1 MARNSADI
9 VLKYLVDAFRGAALD
24 WLGLHDVRIVG
35 AIPTELPEVEIRQ
48 SFLDLAFETETGEL
62 LHYEFQTTK
71 EQDLYRFLLYDVHLT
86 AHYKRPVKTVVLY
99 VRDVLEAPDRL
110 NAGGIQYQIENVYL
124 KARDAEA
131 VLERLEEH
139 IRLGIW
145 KPEDRFDLA
154 FVPHMRHPRMSG
166 QEVLQRTLDLAVA
179 IPDDN
184 ERNLMAGILLGLSG
198 KAMNEDDIQRLKE
211 VLKMTDLVK
220 AIEQE
225 AAREAAESKA
235 REIALTMLAEGV
247 DVETVIRF
255 TKLQREQVEELRK
268 QVH

>member
-9 VLKYLVDAFRGAALD
+9 ILKYLVDAFRDASLD
-24 WLGLHDVRIVG
+24 WLGLHDVRILR

-48 SFLDLAFETETGEL
+48 SFLDLAFETESGEL

-71 EQDLYRFLLYDVHLT
+71 EQDLYRFLLYDAHLT
-86 AHYKRPVKTVVLY
+86 AHYKKPVKTIVLY
-99 VRDVLEAPDRL
+99 IRDVLEAPDRL
-110 NAGGIQYQIENVYL
+110 NAGGIEYRVENVYL
-124 KARDAEA
+124 KSRDAEA
-131 VLERLEEH
+131 VLKRLEEH
-139 IRLGIW
+139 IRLDVW
-145 KPEDRFDLA
+145 QPEDRFDLA

-166 QEVLQRTLDLAVA
+166 QEVLQRTLDLALA
-179 IPDDN
+179 ISDDN

-198 KAMNEDDIQRLKE
+198 KAMSDEDIDRLKE
-211 VLKMTDLVK
+211 VLKMTDPVK
-220 AIEQE
+220 AIE
-225 AAREAAESKA
+225 REAAESKA

-247 DVETVIRF
+247 DVETVVRF